1 MRGDVPPLSVSPQ
14 NKQGNVCLGHETGM
28 PWSPGDVRFTLAKI
42 NLVPLFHLKFQE
54 KFCRKR
60 CRNFKR
66 AAPGF

>member
-1 MRGDVPPLSVSPQ
+1 MRGDVPPLSVSP
-14 NKQGNVCLGHETGM
+14 
-28 PWSPGDVRFTLAKI
+28 SPGDVRFTLAKI
-42 NLVPLFHLKFQE
+42 NLVPLFHLKFRE